1 MQPKKNKK
9 SSHITID
16 GEDYEMI
23 NVISSNGE
31 LVASITSKDIVEKKG
46 LEVKL
51 IKDATKVRFR
61 EINQD
66 SNEKKLNELKAK
78 TNDTKKPITGI
89 SRIVVETDEK
99 NPQVLAVVTE
109 DDCDCADNLRVRLKY
124 I

>member
-9 SSHITID
+9 FSHITID
-16 GEDYEMI
+16 GEDYEMV

-46 LEVKL
+46 FEVKL

-66 SNEKKLNELKAK
+66 SNEKELNELKDK

>member
-1 MQPKKNKK
+1 M
-9 SSHITID
+9 
-16 GEDYEMI
+16 
-23 NVISSNGE
+23 E
-31 LVASITSKDIVEKKG
+31 LND
-46 LEVKL
+46 
-51 IKDATKVRFR
+51 
-61 EINQD
+61 
-66 SNEKKLNELKAK
+66 LKRK